1 VINVAVQRSGDRERR
16 NEVEG
21 IVFRKARLLMAS
33 TSNLTPETTPQPQ
46 RRSARR
52 HGNGEGTIRQR
63 SDGRWEARLHLPGG
77 KRRSFYGE
85 TRQEVA
91 RRIAEA
97 RRDRD
102 KGLPIV
108 GEKQAVGQFLASWL
122 EMVKPTI
129 RPSTWRRYRELLLL
143 HVVPALGKVPL
154 SRLTAQHIQVLYAA
168 KLEVG
173 LSPTTVHHLGTVLHG
188 ALARAE
194 RLGLVA
200 RNVCD
205 FVDVPRMADREMH
218 VLTPEQVRT
227 LLDAVQEDR
236 LEALYVLAVT
246 TGMRQAELLALRW
259 RDVDL
264 GRGTLSVRATLQ
276 RAKRDGYTF
285 APPKTK
291 HSQRQITLTQLAI
304 AALRRHRTRQD
315 IERLASPMWED
326 HDLVF
331 SNTVGKPMDG
341 MNLLHYHFQPLL
353 KRTGLP
359 RIRFHDLRHTAATL
373 LLGRGVNPKI
383 VSEMLGH
390 ASIGITLDI
399 YSHVLPTM
407 QQSAAAQMD
416 AALGR

>member
-1 VINVAVQRSGDRERR
+1 
-16 NEVEG
+16 
-21 IVFRKARLLMAS
+21 M
-33 TSNLTPETTPQPQ
+33 TTK
-46 RRSARR
+46 
-52 HGNGEGTIRQR
+52 HGNGEGTIRKR
-63 SDGRWEARLHLPGG
+63 GDGRWEARLNLPDG
-77 KRRSFYGE
+77 KRRSFYAE

-91 RRIAEA
+91 SRLAEA

-108 GEKQAVGQFLASWL
+108 GEKQTVGQYLASWL

-129 RPSTWRRYRELLLL
+129 RPSTWKRYNELLSL
-143 HVVPALGKVPL
+143 HVTPALGKWSL
-154 SRLTAQHIQVLYAA
+154 SKLTAQQVQALYAA
-168 KLEVG
+168 KLDKG
-173 LSPTTVHHLGTVLHG
+173 LSPTTVHHVGTVLHG
-188 ALARAE
+188 ALAQAE

-205 FVDVPRMADREMH
+205 LVDVPRMADREMH

-227 LLDAVQEDR
+227 LLDTVQDDR

-246 TGMRQAELLALRW
+246 TGMRQGELLGLRW

-276 RAKRDGYTF
+276 RTKQDGYCF
-285 APPKTK
+285 SAPKTK
-291 HSQRQITLTQLAI
+291 HSQRQITLSMIAI
-304 AALRRHRTRQD
+304 AALRCHRIRQD

-326 HDLVF
+326 LDLVF
-331 SNTVGKPMDG
+331 PNTVGKPMDG
-341 MNLLHYHFQPLL
+341 MNLLHYRFQPLL

-390 ASIGITLDI
+390 ASIGITLDT

-407 QQSAAAQMD
+407 QQSAAAEMD
-416 AALGR
+416 AALGLGHS